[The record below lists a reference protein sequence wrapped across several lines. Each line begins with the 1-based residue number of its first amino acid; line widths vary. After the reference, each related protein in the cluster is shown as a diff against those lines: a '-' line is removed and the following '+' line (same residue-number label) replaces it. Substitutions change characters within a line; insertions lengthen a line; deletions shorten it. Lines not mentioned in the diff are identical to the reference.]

1 MTLGESLIDRNHE
14 IPIPGAVL
22 KCQKVT
28 FTGERRTSRAL
39 EEGRINP

>member
-1 MTLGESLIDRNHE
+1 MTLGGSLIDRNHE

-22 KCQKVT
+22 KCQTAT
-28 FTGERRTSRAL
+28 FTGERGTLRAI